1 MKNMKTNLKKL
12 TAGAFAGALF
22 LCGFAACETNKG
34 DGNFNITK
42 AQAESIA
49 LLHSGVSGNSVTAQ
63 NITPEK
69 EADGNYYRVEFVC
82 GNVTYTYRINGDTG
96 DIVKLAVNGQP
107 VDKND
112 LPAAPASPEANYI
125 GEARAKEIALHH
137 AGYAETDV
145 TELET
150 DFDFDDGMYLY
161 EVEFTYGKSD
171 YEYELIAS
179 TGEIYSLEIDDFSVI
194 VPTPADSSVTY
205 ISADRAKE
213 IALEDGGV
221 QAENATFKKVKFDKD
236 NGVHIYEIEFVAGGS
251 EYEYELNAVSGA
263 VIESE
268 IDGEKRFPA
277 DSAEYIGAGAAL
289 QIASA
294 HSGVAENDMRKK
306 EAQLKIK
313 KGVYVYEVEF
323 ETRAYAYEYVID
335 AKTGKIL
342 SAEKETND

>member
-82 GNVTYTYRINGDTG
+82 GNVTYTYGINGDTG

-251 EYEYELNAVSGA
+251 E
-263 VIESE
+263 
-268 IDGEKRFPA
+268 
-277 DSAEYIGAGAAL
+277 
-289 QIASA
+289 
-294 HSGVAENDMRKK
+294 
-306 EAQLKIK
+306 
-313 KGVYVYEVEF
+313 
-323 ETRAYAYEYVID
+323 
-335 AKTGKIL
+335 
-342 SAEKETND
+342 

>member
-1 MKNMKTNLKKL
+1 M
-12 TAGAFAGALF
+12 
-22 LCGFAACETNKG
+22 
-34 DGNFNITK
+34 
-42 AQAESIA
+42 
-49 LLHSGVSGNSVTAQ
+49 
-63 NITPEK
+63 
-69 EADGNYYRVEFVC
+69 
-82 GNVTYTYRINGDTG
+82 
-96 DIVKLAVNGQP
+96 
-107 VDKND
+107 
-112 LPAAPASPEANYI
+112 
-125 GEARAKEIALHH
+125 
-137 AGYAETDV
+137 
-145 TELET
+145 
-150 DFDFDDGMYLY
+150 
-161 EVEFTYGKSD
+161 
-171 YEYELIAS
+171 
-179 TGEIYSLEIDDFSVI
+179 I

-306 EAQLKIK
+306 EAKLKIK

-323 ETRAYAYEYVID
+323 ETRAYEYEYVID